1 MSVPKKIRSLEPS
14 DNELVAN
21 EKTVNFVKNIPT
33 SVIEEDGEEDD
44 EQQPVTIATT
54 NPMTISQRVEEA
66 KSSAPPTTT
75 MPPHPDDRI
84 DVDNMVV
91 NDLRKELKKR
101 QLATAGRKA
110 ELQERLREYLVK
122 ANSQREIEWASKHA
136 TDIIKEDTILQ
147 KKQVQISNNNRG
159 GCINDVA
166 KLDVVMEDDKESI
179 GDRAADDSQGI
190 KSASVVKEEESVPL
204 QNRVAQP
211 SNVPTTMT
219 KKQAPKSALKPSKY
233 PSSFIE
239 NACQLADTKPAP
251 ESMPRSF
258 VRVGSPCPKQL
269 ISTKI
274 SNSSTESSTS
284 TSALPTPAFEKS
296 LVSSLSKL
304 NTSYSQA
311 YTTPG
316 TTAFRTGGAESATL
330 LQKKQVSSAAQVA
343 RKVMIEEMR
352 QRVCTV
358 KSSVFFCSKVRFDVF
373 SKYSLPATAT
383 TSHKR
388 GNLHN
393 KAPSIPHKVRH
404 SIFVEE
410 NGTKFIFKRNQ
421 TKSDSSSVARK
432 DGSSEDQ

>member
-1 MSVPKKIRSLEPS
+1 MSVPKKLRSLEPS

-54 NPMTISQRVEEA
+54 NPMTISQCVEEA
-66 KSSAPPTTT
+66 KSSAPPTT
-75 MPPHPDDRI
+75 MPPHPDDKI

-122 ANSQREIEWASKHA
+122 ANSQREMEWASKHT
-136 TDIIKEDTILQ
+136 TDNIREDTIVQ
-147 KKQVQISNNNRG
+147 KKQVQISDTNRG
-159 GCINDVA
+159 GCIDDA
-166 KLDVVMEDDKESI
+166 TKLDVVMEDDKESI

-239 NACQLADTKPAP
+239 NASQLADTKPAP

-284 TSALPTPAFEKS
+284 ISALPTPAIEQS

-311 YTTPG
+311 HTPG

-358 KSSVFFCSKVRFDVF
+358 KS
-373 SKYSLPATAT
+373 
-383 TSHKR
+383 
-388 GNLHN
+388 
-393 KAPSIPHKVRH
+393 
-404 SIFVEE
+404 
-410 NGTKFIFKRNQ
+410 
-421 TKSDSSSVARK
+421 
-432 DGSSEDQ
+432 